1 MPCDE
6 RMRSKWNIV
15 QEELQQMERELPS
28 TEELR
33 EKGKRAIEEMAGRVK
48 KAIDDHKKEL
58 ENLRKR
64 LREATSE
71 LEKRQLEKEI
81 AEVEEDLEELQ
92 DVLEEIRDFFAD
104 LERRTIRYPKQSE
117 KKE

>member
-1 MPCDE
+1 MPCYE
-6 RMRSKWNIV
+6 RIRSRWTIV
-15 QEELQQMERELPS
+15 QEEIQKMEQELPS
-28 TEELR
+28 PEEFR

-71 LEKRQLEKEI
+71 LERRQLEKEI
-81 AEVEEDLEELQ
+81 AEVEKDLEELEDTMEQ
-92 DVLEEIRDFFAD
+92 IRQFFED
-104 LERRTIRYPKQSE
+104 LERRTIRHPKKSE
-117 KKE
+117 NKE

>member
-6 RMRSKWNIV
+6 RMRNQWNIV
-15 QEELQQMERELPS
+15 QEEIQKMEKELPS
-28 TEELR
+28 PEEFR
-33 EKGKRAIEEMAGRVK
+33 EKGKQAIEEMAGRVK

-64 LREATSE
+64 LQEATSE

-81 AEVEEDLEELQ
+81 AEVEEDLEELE
-92 DVLEEIRDFFAD
+92 DTLDEIREFFED
-104 LERRTIRYPKQSE
+104 LERRTIRHPKQSE
-117 KKE
+117 NKE